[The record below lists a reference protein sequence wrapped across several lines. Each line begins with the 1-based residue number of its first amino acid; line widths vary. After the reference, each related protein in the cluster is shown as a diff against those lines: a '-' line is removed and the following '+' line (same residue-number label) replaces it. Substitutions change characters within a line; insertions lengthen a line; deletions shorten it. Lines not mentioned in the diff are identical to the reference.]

1 MLGYFLENRRCGLL
15 PDIQYSFRE
24 FYEYSYLQMMEN
36 DGVTGR
42 LPPKVYDEL
51 AKYHCTKQSVWV

>member
-1 MLGYFLENRRCGLL
+1 MLRYFLENRRCGLL

-36 DGVTGR
+36 DGAIGT
-42 LPPKVYDEL
+42 LHPK
-51 AKYHCTKQSVWV
+51 KS

>member
-36 DGVTGR
+36 DGAIGT
-42 LPPKVYDEL
+42 LHPK
-51 AKYHCTKQSVWV
+51 KS